1 MTIVYLSLGSNL
13 GSRDSNL
20 KRAIELLH
28 GPELRVARISP
39 VYETAPVDMPDQPWF
54 LNIVVQA
61 ETTLGPGELLAR
73 TQAVEQAL
81 GRKRAAPKGP
91 RKIDVDI
98 LLYGTSTVDEADLKI
113 PHPAMGQRRFV
124 LEPLADL
131 APDLCHPVD
140 GRPFREM
147 LAATLDQP
155 ARKTSFSTGFRPERR
170 TDLPR

>member
-1 MTIVYLSLGSNL
+1 MTTVYLSLGSNL

-20 KRAIELLH
+20 KRAIQLLH
-28 GPELRVARISP
+28 GPELRVLRISP
-39 VYETAPVDMPDQPWF
+39 VYETAPVDMPDQPLF
-54 LNIVVQA
+54 LNLVLQA
-61 ETTLGPGELLAR
+61 ETTLEPGELLAR

-81 GRKRAAPKGP
+81 GRKPAAPKGP
-91 RKIDVDI
+91 RKIDIDI
-98 LLYGTSTVDEADLKI
+98 LLHGTSIVDQADLRI

-131 APDLCHPVD
+131 TPDLCHPAD

-147 LAATLDQP
+147 LAATLDQQ

>member
-1 MTIVYLSLGSNL
+1 M
-13 GSRDSNL
+13 
-20 KRAIELLH
+20 
-28 GPELRVARISP
+28 
-39 VYETAPVDMPDQPWF
+39 
-54 LNIVVQA
+54 
-61 ETTLGPGELLAR
+61 LAR

-81 GRKRAAPKGP
+81 GRKPAAPKGP
-91 RKIDVDI
+91 RKIDIDI
-98 LLYGTSTVDEADLKI
+98 LLYGTSIVEQTGLKI

-131 APDLCHPVD
+131 APDLCHPAD

-147 LAATLDQP
+147 LAATLDQQ

>member
-1 MTIVYLSLGSNL
+1 MTTVYLSLGSNL

-20 KRAIELLH
+20 KRAIQLLH
-28 GPELRVARISP
+28 GPELRVVRISP
-39 VYETAPVDMPDQPWF
+39 IYETAPVDMPDQPLF
-54 LNIVVQA
+54 LNLVVQA
-61 ETTLGPGELLAR
+61 ETTLEPGELLAR
-73 TQAVEQAL
+73 TQAIEQAL
-81 GRKRAAPKGP
+81 GRKPAAPKGP

-98 LLYGTSTVDEADLKI
+98 LLYGTSIVDQADLKI

-131 APDLCHPVD
+131 APDLCHPAD

-147 LAATLDQP
+147 LAATLDQQ
-155 ARKTSFSTGFRPERR
+155 ARKTSFSTGFHPERK